1 LPYPDKLKFARSAKT
16 MSDLLECIEVP
27 NSIGAELRLIDLRQP
42 WGDPQTGSLAEW
54 ERERAA
60 RFRFEKDARRYLV
73 SHAALRQLLGQ
84 HLGMPPAQVPLQT
97 TPLGKPFIQGHP
109 VHFNMS
115 HSEDW
120 GLIGLHHRQIIGVD
134 IELHHTIHEIE
145 ALARQNY
152 TAAEWAAVQTSL
164 DPLDAFLTC
173 WTRKEACL
181 KALGSGFSIE
191 PGRFET
197 GVGKLNQTVLI
208 KTPDKE
214 LCAMTVSSLDFSRER
229 EKHPHLPHLH
239 GAIALVAPE
248 DADRVC

>member
-1 LPYPDKLKFARSAKT
+1 MNERIDCHPVPAT
-16 MSDLLECIEVP
+16 MGSQLW
-27 NSIGAELRLIDLRQP
+27 LIDLM
-42 WGDPQTGSLAEW
+42 QTKAGAYTHTLADW
-54 ERERAA
+54 EHERAA
-60 RFRFEKDARRYLV
+60 RFRFEKDARRYQV

-84 HLGMPPAQVPLQT
+84 HLGIPPAQVPLQT
-97 TPLGKPFIQGHP
+97 TPLGKPYIQGHP
-109 VHFNMS
+109 VHFNLS

-120 GLIGLHHRQIIGVD
+120 ALIGLHAQKIIGVD
-134 IELHHTIHEIE
+134 IELHHTIQELD

-152 TAAEWAAVQTSL
+152 TSAEWVALQASV

-191 PGRFET
+191 PGRFEV
-197 GVGKLNQTVLI
+197 GVGKHNQAVRIT
-208 KTPDKE
+208 TPDKG
-214 LCAMTVSSLDFSRER
+214 LCTMTVSSLNFSRES
-229 EKHPHLPHLH
+229 EKHPHLPHLY

>member
-1 LPYPDKLKFARSAKT
+1 
-16 MSDLLECIEVP
+16 MSDLLECIDVP
-27 NSIGAELRLIDLRQP
+27 NSMGATLHLIDLRQP
-42 WGDPQTGSLAEW
+42 SGDKQTSSLAEW
-54 ERERAA
+54 EYERAA
-60 RFRFEKDARRYLV
+60 RFRFEKDTRRYLV

-97 TPLGKPFIQGHP
+97 TPFGKPFIHAHP
-109 VHFNMS
+109 VHFNLS

-120 GLIGLHHRQIIGVD
+120 ALIGLHHRQIIGVD
-134 IELHHTIHEIE
+134 IELHHSILEIE

-191 PGRFET
+191 PGRFEA
-197 GVGKLNQTVLI
+197 GVGKLNQAVGIT
-208 KTPDKE
+208 TPDKG
-214 LCAMTVSSLDFSRER
+214 LCGMTVSSLDFSPER
-229 EKHPHLPHLH
+229 EKHPHLPHLY
-239 GAIALVAPE
+239 GAIALVAPQ